1 MFYEF
6 IKTNEFEFENYTR
19 YNLTNVKVGVNY
31 ILVVTS
37 NAGPGHIIL
46 ETQSNLHP

>member
-1 MFYEF
+1 MSLW
-6 IKTNEFEFENYTR
+6 KTNEFELENYTR

-37 NAGPGHIIL
+37 NAGL
-46 ETQSNLHP
+46 KVYNTETQSSLYP